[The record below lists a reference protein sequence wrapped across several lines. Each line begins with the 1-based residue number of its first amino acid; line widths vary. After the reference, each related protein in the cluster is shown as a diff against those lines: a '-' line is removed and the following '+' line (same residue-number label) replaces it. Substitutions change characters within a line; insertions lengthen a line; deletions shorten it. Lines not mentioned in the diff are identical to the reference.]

1 MKFTDNM
8 SVPLWKIGLLQKR
21 QRKKEEEKR
30 KEREAE
36 EERLRKLPPWKRQA
50 EQPKTVI
57 IIDKNKTPNP
67 VDLAELSKQAN
78 PSSKSSAKQ
87 TPGPLVNGTAHVQKV
102 DSGES
107 AGNRGKAGRDEA
119 DNGAGAGGVSEEH
132 CPPVHQNVFLTL
144 ERKKRKA
151 PPPPKGSQISVIASN
166 VPVVT
171 NDPLKSA
178 NSSKKTLPSEPT
190 NSANNKKTVTTGSES
205 VKVKHIQQSKELN
218 GPSVIGNK
226 TQSSTTKPLSSDDI
240 IDKKNLKEDVPKSK
254 TKDSAPSIKVGNI
267 EHVSTTNS
275 KTKPSSSSA
284 ASSSKETI
292 SSQISKKE
300 EPKQPSG
307 SITEIHKVSGR
318 RAQGRKK
325 SISELS
331 SLFGGA
337 ITPSNNPK
345 SPPPSRSAQSGPS
358 EKVKSQKTSSD
369 TKPAS
374 TASSPSK
381 PSNSTSSTKTVVST
395 RGQSVKRE
403 DSPKPDE
410 SKKIVKSSTTKSE
423 SKSLPAAAKSPS
435 PSRNKPSQDLPAS
448 EIISLTNEGPLKN
461 RKGQLVRPS
470 SVIDD
475 ETEVTTISLES
486 PRSPQKNRLLK
497 AQGLADSGDDAS
509 SAGTAKVS
517 NGSPEKR
524 KAPSAPQ
531 PGKVNDGSSNET
543 KTKDTNSTVS
553 KEDISGSTKPS
564 STSINKV
571 EDKKVDYPRNFR
583 DPNYVPKKEEVAKTE
598 DTSKKEK
605 IPYPA
610 EFRKPVVADSTSN
623 ISQDPVK
630 PAPSKVSVE
639 DSKKEP
645 VVKTVNVSKKLDQT
659 SSDATVSAT
668 DKKVSEQKKV
678 PVKTKESPVKPTA
691 ESHIPY
697 PDDFRKPK
705 QQPTS
710 NKSKDIKKDIVKPS
724 DLHSEPPTAQK
735 KDDNDNVTSGNIFGK
750 LRKIKK
756 PAQTGISVIQVGND
770 SSKPT
775 VDNSPKAP
783 PSGLLNVG
791 GGGGT
796 STGKK
801 KNVVKKFEKVE
812 FIGYN
817 SPTGKASALKAEGK
831 STKKGMNI
839 SFSSKEEEMF
849 EYMSEDASAVYYD
862 QTHQGA
868 EEEDGGKKSPLKA
881 QAKAKVENGMKNG
894 TMDNSHDDDDDDDGE
909 ASLKSNAPIRSSGG
923 FQNLAA
929 SNLSAMDML
938 LGRGPRPSEPKEP
951 PKPAPPQEQVEPEPE
966 YPKPMDADFF
976 SSAGTAALL
985 F

>member
-1 MKFTDNM
+1 M

-151 PPPPKGSQISVIASN
+151 PPHA
-166 VPVVT
+166 
-171 NDPLKSA
+171 
-178 NSSKKTLPSEPT
+178 
-190 NSANNKKTVTTGSES
+190 
-205 VKVKHIQQSKELN
+205 
-218 GPSVIGNK
+218 
-226 TQSSTTKPLSSDDI
+226 
-240 IDKKNLKEDVPKSK
+240 KEDVPKSK

-369 TKPAS
+369 AKPAS

-403 DSPKPDE
+403 DSPKPEE

-475 ETEVTTISLES
+475 ETEVTISLES

-571 EDKKVDYPRNFR
+571 EDKNVDYPRNFR

-623 ISQDPVK
+623 KSQDPVK

-668 DKKVSEQKKV
+668 NKKVSEQKKV
-678 PVKTKESPVKPTA
+678 PVKTKESPAKPTA

-783 PSGLLNVG
+783 PSGLCNVG

>member
-87 TPGPLVNGTAHVQKV
+87 TSGPLVNGTAHVQKV

-107 AGNRGKAGRDEA
+107 AGNQGKAGRDEP

-166 VPVVT
+166 VPVT
-171 NDPLKSA
+171 NDPIKSA

-190 NSANNKKTVTTGSES
+190 NSANNKKTVTGSES

-226 TQSSTTKPLSSDDI
+226 TQSSTTKPLPSDDI

-267 EHVSTTNS
+267 EHVSTPNS
-275 KTKPSSSSA
+275 KTRPSSSSA
-284 ASSSKETI
+284 ASSSKETL

-307 SITEIHKVSGR
+307 SITEIHNFSGR

-345 SPPPSRSAQSGPS
+345 SPPPSRSAQPGSS

-374 TASSPSK
+374 TVSSPSK
-381 PSNSTSSTKTVVST
+381 PSNSTSSTKTVVSKS
-395 RGQSVKRE
+395 GQIEKRE

-423 SKSLPAAAKSPS
+423 SKSLPAVAKSPS
-435 PSRNKPSQDLPAS
+435 PSRHKPSQDLPAS

-461 RKGQLVRPS
+461 RKGQLVRPL

-475 ETEVTTISLES
+475 DKEVTISLES

-497 AQGLADSGDDAS
+497 GQGSADSGDDAS
-509 SAGTAKVS
+509 SAGTAKVT

-524 KAPSAPQ
+524 KAPVAPQ
-531 PGKVNDGSSNET
+531 PGKVNEGLSNET

-553 KEDISGSTKPS
+553 KEAISGSTKPS

-571 EDKKVDYPRNFR
+571 EEKKVEYPKNFR
-583 DPNYVPKKEEVAKTE
+583 DPNYVPKKEEVSKTE

-610 EFRKPVVADSTSN
+610 EFRKPVVPDSTSN
-623 ISQDPVK
+623 KSQDPVK
-630 PAPSKVSVE
+630 PAPPKVSVE
-639 DSKKEP
+639 ASKKEP
-645 VVKTVNVSKKLDQT
+645 VVKTVTVSKKLDQK
-659 SSDATVSAT
+659 SSVTTVSAT
-668 DKKVSEQKKV
+668 DKKVSEQKNVAVKV
-678 PVKTKESPVKPTA
+678 KESPAKPTA
-691 ESHIPY
+691 ESNIPY

-724 DLHSEPPTAQK
+724 DLHSEPRTAEK

-750 LRKIKK
+750 LKKTKK
-756 PAQTGISVIQVGND
+756 PANTGINVIQEGKD

-775 VDNSPKAP
+775 VGNSPKAP

-791 GGGGT
+791 PGGGT
-796 STGKK
+796 LTGKNR
-801 KNVVKKFEKVE
+801 NVVKKFEKVE

-831 STKKGMNI
+831 STKKVSPF
-839 SFSSKEEEMF
+839 SF
-849 EYMSEDASAVYYD
+849 
-862 QTHQGA
+862 
-868 EEEDGGKKSPLKA
+868 
-881 QAKAKVENGMKNG
+881 
-894 TMDNSHDDDDDDDGE
+894 
-909 ASLKSNAPIRSSGG
+909 
-923 FQNLAA
+923 
-929 SNLSAMDML
+929 
-938 LGRGPRPSEPKEP
+938 
-951 PKPAPPQEQVEPEPE
+951 
-966 YPKPMDADFF
+966 
-976 SSAGTAALL
+976 
-985 F
+985 